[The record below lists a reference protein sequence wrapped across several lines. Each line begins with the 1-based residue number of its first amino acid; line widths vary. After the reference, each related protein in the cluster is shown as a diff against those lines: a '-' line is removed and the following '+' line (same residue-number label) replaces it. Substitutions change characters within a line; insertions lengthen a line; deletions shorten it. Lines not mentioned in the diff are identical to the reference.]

1 MKLDFQALFATAAD
15 GLFVLDAS
23 LVIVEVNDA
32 FAALVGVS
40 RASMLGRNV
49 TEYIQKEDLRLYPP
63 QTETVA
69 REGSAITMRVFQ
81 RADGSAVEGE
91 VTATRLPG
99 GGMMCVVRDVR
110 RRAVVSALRD
120 SEARYRRLFE
130 VTPLP
135 AWVYDVETY
144 RFLAVN
150 PAAIAHYGYTE
161 EQFLSMSI
169 LDIRP
174 LEDVERAKAQ
184 VQARR
189 SGFEGQGRGWGYRHR
204 RADGTIMDVEIISY
218 AFNFEGHDAR
228 IVLVNDVTE
237 QTRLRVREREM
248 EQQLLHAQKLEAVG
262 RLAGGVAHD
271 FNNLLT
277 VVMSATE
284 ALAGELA
291 VDSRLRDEVA
301 DIRQA
306 VERGAALTRQLLAF
320 GRKEVHAPQL
330 LDVDE
335 VVANVERLLSRAL
348 GSDVRLEMR
357 RGAGD
362 MRVMADASQLEQV
375 LVNLAI
381 NARDAMPRGGS
392 LVIGTGTRSLDATGA
407 TALGL
412 AAGDYVTLE
421 VSDDGIGMD
430 ETTRSRAFEPFF
442 TTKGPLEGTGLG
454 LSTVY
459 GIARQSGGAVTI
471 ASAPGEGTRVTILLP
486 ASNRSSTEA
495 SASDR
500 VENGHAP
507 VGVAVAGCVL
517 LVEDEPQVRT
527 QARRLLERSGY
538 RVLEAPDGAE
548 GLRQFRAHHAEIDA
562 IVSDVVMPVL
572 GGVEMVVRARALV
585 PDVPVVFVS
594 GFTAED
600 RDLPL
605 DARTV
610 FVPKPYSMASL
621 CDAIG
626 AAITAAVVG

>member
-1 MKLDFQALFATAAD
+1 
-15 GLFVLDAS
+15 
-23 LVIVEVNDA
+23 
-32 FAALVGVS
+32 
-40 RASMLGRNV
+40 
-49 TEYIQKEDLRLYPP
+49 
-63 QTETVA
+63 
-69 REGSAITMRVFQ
+69 
-81 RADGSAVEGE
+81 
-91 VTATRLPG
+91 
-99 GGMMCVVRDVR
+99 MMCVVRDVR

-527 QARRLLERSGY
+527 QASRLLERSGY